1 MMNFETLREKLL
13 RLDTACLCDADKQL
27 RVMDF
32 AIRPLQPGLKLVGK
46 AHTVV
51 CEDDFLTVIKGLNDA
66 RSGEVLLVDTRGSRR
81 AVAGELFTN
90 EALRKG
96 LAGIVV
102 DGAVRDSE
110 KIRALSLPVY
120 SRSIT
125 PVAGTTRKIFETQIT
140 IQCGGVEVNP
150 GDVIFGDDD
159 GIVVATEAEI
169 VGLIPVAEQ
178 IQLTEEEALVHMAG
192 GESLLGILNFEEHYR
207 ALQENRDSQLKF
219 S

>member
-1 MMNFETLREKLL
+1 MNFETIREKLL
-13 RLDTACLCDADKQL
+13 QLDTACLCDASKQVRL
-27 RVMDF
+27 MEF
-32 AIRPLQPGLKLVGK
+32 AMRPLQSGLKLIGK

-51 CEDDFLTVIKGLNDA
+51 CEDDFLTVIKGLHDA
-66 RSGEVLLVDTRGSRR
+66 QAGEVLVVDTRDSRR
-81 AVAGELFTN
+81 AVAGELFAN

-125 PVAGTTRKIFETQIT
+125 PVAGTTQKIFETQVSIR
-140 IQCGGVEVNP
+140 CGGVEVNP

-159 GIVVATEAEI
+159 GIVVASEEELAE
-169 VGLIPVAEQ
+169 LIPVAEN
-178 IQLTEEEALVHMAG
+178 IQLAEDRALIHMNG
-192 GESLLGILNFEEHYR
+192 GESLLEMINFEEHYQ
-207 ALQENRDSQLKF
+207 ALQQGRDSQLKF
-219 S
+219 A